1 MLLGTVGNLSSVSVK
16 WIHLGV
22 EVSKFFRTNNNNL
35 RFIKVLLN
43 TDGFVRN
50 RGYWPKAVY
59 STSI

>member
-22 EVSKFFRTNNNNL
+22 EVSKFFRTKNNNL
-35 RFIKVLLN
+35 RFKGLLN

-50 RGYWPKAVY
+50 RGYWPKTVD